1 MLSLNSRISGFRIL
15 FPKNFIHPI
24 VDEKYSKVLKRK
36 HSFFTRPID
45 VINESIQKIE
55 VLGFSNATVQQQ
67 QTGRGKP
74 IIDPKRIAE
83 NNFLH
88 TSTEYNYRA
97 PVNPIALVDRTLN
110 IEFRHILGFLNYII
124 LFENFWYLYSRDES
138 YTDMLRE
145 LPIELF
151 DESGSVFCK
160 IIIMD
165 PVINGMDML
174 SFDYTQP
181 VTNANSFRVE
191 FKYSNFDFEFPDRY
205 YEDDIPAT
213 NPVNGDGS
221 NSNNGNNGNQ
231 NNGDDQ
237 YPFYGDC

>member
-1 MLSLNSRISGFRIL
+1 MLSLNSRVSGIRIL

-24 VDEKYSKVLKRK
+24 VDEKYSKVLQRK

-55 VLGFSNATVQQQ
+55 VLGFNNATIQQQ
-67 QTGRGKP
+67 QTGRGRP
-74 IIDPKRIAE
+74 IIDPNRIEE
-83 NNFLH
+83 NKFLH
-88 TSTEYNYRA
+88 TSTEFNYRSPIN
-97 PVNPIALVDRTLN
+97 PVALVDKTLN

-124 LFENFWYLYSRDES
+124 LFENFWYLYSRDEE
-138 YTDMLRE
+138 YKDMLKE

-151 DESGSVFCK
+151 DETGAVFCR

-174 SFDYTQP
+174 TFDYTQP
-181 VTNANSFRVE
+181 VTSPSSFRVE
-191 FKYSNFDFEFPDRY
+191 FKYSNFDFEFPNKY

-213 NPVNGDGS
+213 NPVNDGYQNSEGD
-221 NSNNGNNGNQ
+221 SNNGSNN
-231 NNGDDQ
+231 NNDE
-237 YPFYGDC
+237 YPLYGDC